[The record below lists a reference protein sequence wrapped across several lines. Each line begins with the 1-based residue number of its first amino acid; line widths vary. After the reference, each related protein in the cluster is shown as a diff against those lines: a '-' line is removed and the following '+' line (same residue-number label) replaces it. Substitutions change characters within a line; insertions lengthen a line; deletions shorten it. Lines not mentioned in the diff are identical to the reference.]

1 MSADLPTLAPSQAMP
16 LGTEQLRLAALVDHL
31 RALPAE
37 TGWVEFKVNNIE
49 PDRIARTVC
58 ALANTACLDEQ
69 PFGYLLWGVQDETHE
84 VVGTAFEPTVEKK
97 GNEPFELWLA
107 KSLSPSPSFRFKVV
121 KRADLRVVL
130 LEIPAASTVPVKFNG
145 IPYLRVGSATP
156 KLSDFPEREADLVSK
171 LRPFV
176 WEHGAARSFVTG
188 EEVLALLDHSV
199 LFTMLKQQTPDNS
212 ETILERLAEE
222 RLIARDVGGRWNI
235 LNLGA
240 ILLARRLDQFDDLAR
255 KALRVVQYDGKIR
268 AKSKR
273 IQEGT
278 KGYAA
283 GFVGLLRYIDD
294 LLPSEERI
302 EQSGVRVQRRTFPQI
317 ALRELAANALV
328 HQDMTVTGSGPLVE
342 IFDNRVE
349 ISNPGAPVTDVLRKL
364 FGAPPRSRNE
374 QMARL
379 MRRMGLCEELGSG
392 LVKIVAALEEYRLPG
407 LELKVVD
414 ANFRATLFGVRPFA
428 EMSRIE
434 RARICYQHACLK
446 FHEGGLL
453 TNASLRDRFGIE
465 DRNAAQVS
473 RVIRDTLDEGGIR
486 PADPERPKAGY
497 VPYWA

>member
-1 MSADLPTLAPSQAMP
+1 MPSGADQV
-16 LGTEQLRLAALVDHL
+16 RLVALVDHL

-37 TGWVEFKVNNIE
+37 TGWVEFKENNID

-58 ALANTACLDEQ
+58 AMANTACLDEQ
-69 PFGYLLWGVQDETHE
+69 PIAYLIWGIRDETHE
-84 VVGTAFEPTVEKK
+84 VVGTSFEPTAEKK

-107 KSLSPSPSFRFKVV
+107 KSLSPSPSFRFKIVT
-121 KRADLRVVL
+121 REGLRVVL

-145 IPYLRVGSATP
+145 VPYLRVGSATP

-188 EEVLALLDHSV
+188 QDVLALLDHTV
-199 LFTMLKQQTPDNS
+199 LFAMLKQTVPENPA
-212 ETILERLAEE
+212 TVLERLAEE
-222 RLIARDVGGRWNI
+222 RLIARDVGERWNI

-240 ILLARRLDQFDDLAR
+240 VLLARKLDQFDDLAR
-255 KALRVVQYDGKIR
+255 KALRVVQYDGNIR
-268 AKSKR
+268 VKSKR
-273 IQEGT
+273 IQEGS

-302 EQSGVRVQRRTFPQI
+302 EVSGVRVQKRAFPQI
-317 ALRELAANALV
+317 AIRELVANALV

-392 LVKIVAALEEYRLPG
+392 LVKIVAALEEHRLPG

-414 ANFRATLFGVRPFA
+414 ANFRAILLGARPFA
-428 EMSRIE
+428 EMTRIE
-434 RARICYQHACLK
+434 RARVCFQHACLK
-446 FHEGGLL
+446 FHGGGLL

-473 RVIRDTLDEGGIR
+473 RVIRDTLDEGAIR
-486 PADPERPKAGY
+486 LADAERPKAGY